1 MNRLLGSSRA
11 MKLIGLL
18 TALCSALLPRVVLAE
33 VRSPFS
39 PASPQATAIA
49 NLFWL
54 IVAIA
59 GIIFVGVG
67 GAIIYATFA
76 FRQRAGRTAAQFTG
90 NLPIE
95 VVWTAVPAL
104 ILVVIFYLTVR
115 TMMNLQVPTGDPAAG
130 DPVEIIVAGHQW
142 WWQFD
147 YPNEKITTANEFHVP
162 VGEPVILQL
171 RSDNV
176 LHSFWI
182 PEMNGKL
189 DLIPGHDRTLWFT
202 PAQTGV
208 FLGQCAEFCG
218 IQHTWMQIRLV
229 VQSPADYAT
238 WIRDQQRPAGLP
250 TGLAAEGQRVFMQQT
265 CPSCH
270 AIAGTSANGNAGPNL
285 THMASRAT
293 IGAGVLPNTPQNME
307 RWLRNPQEVKPG
319 NLMPN
324 SKLTE
329 DQVRALTAYMESLR

>member
-1 MNRLLGSSRA
+1 MLLGVLA
-11 MKLIGLL
+11 
-18 TALCSALLPRVVLAE
+18 ALGSALLPRVVRAE

-39 PASPQATAIA
+39 PASPQASLIA
-49 NLFWL
+49 DLFWF

-59 GIIFVGVG
+59 AIIFVGVV
-67 GAIIYATFA
+67 GAIIYATVT
-76 FRQRAGRTAAQFTG
+76 FRQREGRAAAQFTG
-90 NLPIE
+90 SLPIE
-95 VVWTAVPAL
+95 VAWTAVPAL
-104 ILVVIFYLTVR
+104 ILIVVFYLTVR
-115 TMMNLQVPTGDPAAG
+115 TMVDLEVPTGASTSG
-130 DPVEIIVAGHQW
+130 DPIEIAVAGHQW

-162 VGEPVILQL
+162 VGEPVILHL

-182 PEMNGKL
+182 PELNGKT
-189 DLIPGHDRTLWFT
+189 DLIPGHDRTMWFT
-202 PAQTGV
+202 PRQTGT

-229 VQSPADYAT
+229 VQSPAEYAA
-238 WIRDQQRPAGLP
+238 WVRDQQRPAALP
-250 TGLAAEGQRVFMQQT
+250 SGLAAEGQRVFMQQT
-265 CPSCH
+265 CQSCH
-270 AIAGTSANGNAGPNL
+270 AIAGTAANGNTGPNL

-293 IGAGVLPNTPQNME
+293 IGAGVLANTTENMQ

-329 DQVRALTAYMESLR
+329 EQVRALTAYMESLR